1 MRQWPLDR
9 ARKSASPMTSREA
22 KTTAMLS
29 VVAAKFSAR
38 DLTIE
43 LVNAASVTQSPGE
56 VAFPDT
62 LLNILGRLPYFQTNP
77 HDLWTEQ
84 IANDPLGRRNVYALV
99 RGTGP
104 DTVVLTGHYDVV
116 SVANY
121 GPHADVAFD
130 PEALLPRLIADLRVN
145 ARSEAE
151 QRALRD
157 LESGEFLPGRGVLDM
172 KSGLAAGMVALAEFA
187 RQDQRTGNVLFLAVA
202 DEEVS
207 SHGARWATTT
217 LRDQA
222 EREGWALR
230 LVINL
235 DATGDNGDGSE
246 GQAVYVG
253 TVGKLLI
260 SAFVVGVDTHAGYA
274 LDGVNVNFL
283 TSELARAFEFNPAL
297 TDHSHGVTGTPP
309 TILKQQDLKTVYDV
323 TTPARAWLCVNA
335 LTHGMGAQAVLEN
348 YTAVA
353 RTAMDDA
360 LRTLRDRAE
369 ALGNHQSAAHGA
381 TPMVLTFA
389 QLVDQARTNTP
400 DFEEASARFERTL
413 DPRLDYPAR
422 SAHLTAWLWDASG
435 LLGPAAVLGFA
446 SLHYPNTTL
455 KTDEPIGAAALD
467 LVRETLREQGSRLG
481 VRVAE
486 RPVFTGIS
494 DMSWFGQANPADIQV
509 VNANT
514 PVAAAHIHAAPA
526 GLPCINLGPWGRD
539 YHQWLERAHAP
550 YSFTILPH
558 LLSALAQAFLKQA
571 EEVRA

>member
-1 MRQWPLDR
+1 MP
-9 ARKSASPMTSREA
+9 AE
-22 KTTAMLS
+22 
-29 VVAAKFSAR
+29 FSAR

-43 LVNAASVTQSPGE
+43 LVNAASVTHSPGE

-62 LLNILGRLPYFQTNP
+62 LLNILGRLPYFQANP

-84 IANDPLGRRNVYALV
+84 IDNDPFGRRNVYALV
-99 RGTGP
+99 RGTSP
-104 DTVVLTGHYDVV
+104 HTVVLTGHYDVV
-116 SVANY
+116 PVSNY

-151 QRALRD
+151 HRALHD
-157 LESGEFLPGRGVLDM
+157 LESGDFLPGRGVLDM

-187 RQDQRTGNVLFLAVA
+187 RQKQRSGNLLFLAVA

-207 SHGARWATTT
+207 SHGARWAAPALTN
-217 LRDQA
+217 RA

-246 GQAVYVG
+246 GQAVYIG
-253 TVGKLLI
+253 TVGKLLV

-283 TSELARAFEFNPAL
+283 TSALARAFECNPAL
-297 TDHSHGVTGTPP
+297 TDHSDGVTGTPP

-335 LTHGMGAQAVLEN
+335 LTHGMEAQMVLEN
-348 YTAVA
+348 FTAVA
-353 RTAMDDA
+353 RAA
-360 LRTLRDRAE
+360 LGEALQTLRDRAE

-381 TPMVLTFA
+381 TPLVLTSA
-389 QLVDQARTNTP
+389 QLLDQARTNTP
-400 DFEEASARFERTL
+400 DFDEAYARFERTL
-413 DPRLDYPAR
+413 DPHLDYPSR

-455 KTDEPIGAAALD
+455 RTGEPGVAATFD
-467 LVRETLREQGSRLG
+467 LVRKTLREEEGRLG
-481 VRVAE
+481 IHIAE
-486 RPVFTGIS
+486 RAVFTGIS
-494 DMSWFGQANPADIQV
+494 DMSWFGQTDPADIQF

-514 PVAAAHIHAAPA
+514 PLAAAQIHAPPA

-539 YHQWLERAHAP
+539 YHQWLERAYAP
-550 YSFTILPH
+550 YSFITLPH
-558 LLSALAQAFLKQA
+558 LVSRLAEAFLK
-571 EEVRA
+571 